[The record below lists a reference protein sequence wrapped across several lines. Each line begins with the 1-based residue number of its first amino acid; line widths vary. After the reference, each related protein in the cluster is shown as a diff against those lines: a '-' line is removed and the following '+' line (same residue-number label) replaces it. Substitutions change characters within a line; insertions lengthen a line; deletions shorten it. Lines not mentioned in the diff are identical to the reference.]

1 MNNAFLQNYL
11 QENYG
16 DTNTPFDAKR
26 YAEKTQWTIAHLQSQ
41 IDEFDH
47 TRWEKES
54 SLFLIDQEITDKANK
69 ISRLEIFIEQKSKI
83 ASLQSS
89 LEKLKEQLEQLHNDI
104 ATLEESKSP
113 IIKEVEHINS
123 SMQALENKKSEQAA
137 SLTPDFD
144 EQLRSYIKA
153 KKQQIEKI
161 LSHNQNK
168 LQKEKEKLGTEFE
181 TQTKDQYPFE
191 DFKDMP
197 DILDELT
204 ATFSTEKDHF
214 VETQLRMYMLQYSQ
228 TLVTNF
234 QSLIQNHEAATSV
247 IIASQGREDSEIQV
261 DYTYLDL
268 IYKATLDRNKEYFP
282 HLKEIK
288 ELLCHPLFKRPWNPS
303 MEQIGRYSSWIK
315 KKSDMHKFNNFNT
328 ILNRI
333 ILDYNLPISKID
345 EKIEHRKTSA
355 EWDKIMEDTSLREDF
370 ARYILI
376 DKEAIKRLLKI
387 VNLFNERKTISFQW
401 YENII
406 LSIHSLLKK
415 MHTVSSQENPSLY
428 TNLNTLMKENTD
440 ELNDLINNIL
450 ELVEGN
456 NIRKDVSQQV
466 VMFQNIIWTLH
477 SYFKEFYA
485 SKNIDMAQELSSL
498 LDYIIEGMY
507 METFSKDMLDD
518 SEQKHQLFWLY
529 DDMSSMIQYNI
540 ATDMLDGEIKDKLN
554 KSKKIAS
561 PDVKLSRMLCLS
573 DTLKKLTHFVVCK
586 NMNDISNSLF
596 LENTVSEWDR
606 EACADLYTI
615 SPGFKTPWID
625 PILISPDKFGIK
637 DAEYMLESYDLSDSD
652 NYLAYIRMF
661 NIADFKQYEK
671 IKLFLAD
678 AGDDVTE
685 KEKLQ
690 KLLAILA
697 LKNKDLITTWI
708 VLPEFTPLLV
718 HKNFEISLDGINAE
732 WLKYIIGN
740 KQYEM
745 LRTYIYYT
753 FMEANREHE
762 YIVTTPKTLIS
773 PALPKQKTL
782 EEGIKII
789 TINPDMPRTNI
800 TPKHTGMTKNFEYKR
815 ECMVMLNPKC
825 TTWLSGFTEAKN
837 HGKELYAYVHSI
849 HSYPS
854 RDNCIA
860 KLRLDTCESYE
871 AFLQAFEEFKK
882 IHNSNSD
889 VVVRVETYR
898 SEFEKYEWAK
908 DNIIYKIGKTK
919 NAPKKVLW
927 EKAKKWWATEES
939 NV

>member
-1 MNNAFLQNYL
+1 MNNAFFQNYL

-16 DTNTPFDAKR
+16 DATTPFDAKR
-26 YAEKTQWTIAHLQSQ
+26 YTEKTQWTIAHLQSQ
-41 IDEFDH
+41 IDEYDH
-47 TRWEKES
+47 KRWEKES

-69 ISRLEIFIEQKSKI
+69 ISTLQIFIEQKSKI
-83 ASLQSS
+83 ASLQAS
-89 LEKLKEQLEQLHNDI
+89 LEKLKEQLEQLHHDI

-123 SMQALENKKSEQAA
+123 SMQILENKKSEQAA

-144 EQLRSYIKA
+144 EQLRSYIA
-153 KKQQIEKI
+153 VKKQQMIE
-161 LSHNQNK
+161 LFLANEQRR
-168 LQKEKEKLGTEFE
+168 EKQRLELWTQFE
-181 TQTKDQYPFE
+181 SETKGQYPFE
-191 DFKDMP
+191 DFQDVPEVLHDLHTMFG
-197 DILDELT
+197 DEKKAYIDT
-204 ATFSTEKDHF
+204 YMEFF
-214 VETQLRMYMLQYSQ
+214 RVEHANALIN
-228 TLVTNF
+228 NF
-234 QSLIQNHEAATSV
+234 QSLIQNYEATTSV
-247 IIASQGREDSEIQV
+247 IIAPQDREDSEIPV
-261 DYTYLDL
+261 DYTHLDL

-282 HLKEIK
+282 HFKDIK
-288 ELLCHPLFKRPWNPS
+288 ELLCHPLFKRPWDPS

-315 KKSDMHKFNNFNT
+315 TKSDINKFNNFNS

-333 ILDYNLPISKID
+333 ILDYNLPIFKID
-345 EKIEHRKTSA
+345 EKIEKTKTPA
-355 EWDKIMEDTSLREDF
+355 EWDKIMGDIKLREGF
-370 ARYILI
+370 AKYILI
-376 DKEAIKRLLKI
+376 DKDAIKRLLKI
-387 VNLFNERKTISFQW
+387 VNLFNERKAISFQW

-406 LSIHSLLKK
+406 VSIHSLLRK
-415 MHTVSSQENPSLY
+415 MHTASAIENPSLY
-428 TNLNTLMKENTD
+428 MNLNALMKENTD

-450 ELVEGN
+450 ELIEDN

-477 SYFKEFYA
+477 NYFKEFYVA
-485 SKNIDMAQELSSL
+485 QNIDMSGELDNL
-498 LDYIIEGMY
+498 LDYVMEGMY

-518 SEQKHQLFWLY
+518 SEQKNQLFWLY
-529 DDMSSMIQYNI
+529 DDISSMLQYNI
-540 ATDMLDGEIKDKLN
+540 ATDTLDGEIKNTLN

-561 PDVKLSRMLCLS
+561 PDAKLSRMLCLS

-586 NMNDISNSLF
+586 NMNDISKSLF

-606 EACADLYTI
+606 EACADLYTL
-615 SPGFKTPWID
+615 SPGFKAPWID

-652 NYLAYIRMF
+652 NYLAYIRIF

-671 IKLFLAD
+671 IKVFLAD

-697 LKNKDLITTWI
+697 LKNKDFITTWM
-708 VLPEFTPLLV
+708 VLSEFTPLLV

-732 WLKYIIGN
+732 WLKYIIGD

-773 PALPKQKTL
+773 PALPKQKSL

-800 TPKHTGMTKNFEYKR
+800 TAQHTGMTKNFEYKR

-825 TTWLSGFTEAKN
+825 TTGLSGFTEAKN

-871 AFLQAFEEFKK
+871 AFLQAFEGFKK

-908 DNIIYKIGKTK
+908 EKIIYKIAKTK
-919 NAPKKVLW
+919 NTPNKIIWKKSG
-927 EKAKKWWATEES
+927 TDS
-939 NV
+939 D